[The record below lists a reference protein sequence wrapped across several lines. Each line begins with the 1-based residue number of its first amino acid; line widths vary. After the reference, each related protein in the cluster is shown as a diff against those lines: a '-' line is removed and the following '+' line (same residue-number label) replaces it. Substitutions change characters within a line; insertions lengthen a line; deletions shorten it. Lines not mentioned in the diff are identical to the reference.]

1 MNYNQQL
8 KGHRYIL
15 AHEDEEYLASEA
27 CRSERMKLEY
37 DRVEYV
43 LNSHNISSTIV
54 VFGSARLD
62 KTTQDW
68 MDARAFARY
77 VADYSP
83 KGENIIVTGGGP
95 GIMEAANMG
104 ATHDGQVPSIG
115 LNIELPFEQT
125 HNPYSTPELTFNMKY
140 FSTRKFHLV
149 LRCAGVIAFPG
160 GFGTLDEVYE
170 VLTLKQV
177 GILQDIPVVLFN
189 SQFWSQA
196 MPTEYMVEYGTI
208 NKQDKELYRLCNTP
222 LGAWNYINEYNNN
235 FNLKKDNKHV

>member
-68 MDARAFARY
+68 MDA
-77 VADYSP
+77 
-83 KGENIIVTGGGP
+83 
-95 GIMEAANMG
+95 
-104 ATHDGQVPSIG
+104 
-115 LNIELPFEQT
+115 
-125 HNPYSTPELTFNMKY
+125 
-140 FSTRKFHLV
+140 
-149 LRCAGVIAFPG
+149 
-160 GFGTLDEVYE
+160 
-170 VLTLKQV
+170 
-177 GILQDIPVVLFN
+177 
-189 SQFWSQA
+189 
-196 MPTEYMVEYGTI
+196 
-208 NKQDKELYRLCNTP
+208 
-222 LGAWNYINEYNNN
+222 
-235 FNLKKDNKHV
+235 